1 MQQHMSD
8 QGALYENLPLINKQ
22 MQTLEAAQPAL
33 LDDIMALHEALLKGS
48 RLTPR
53 DCETLTT
60 HFRKT
65 RTLLTAAVQTYEEMI
80 LSLTTPLSYPPAA
93 EPQNAGGSSDG
104 LEQRRVP
111 RRSFGGVAEISTA
124 STDAHI
130 LGLVSELSRYGCF
143 VRTHLS
149 VPIGAKITL
158 KITHHAK
165 ECVTRGEVVHAV
177 MQRGIGIKFEPV
189 TRVDEALLED
199 WLRETM
205 A

>member
-1 MQQHMSD
+1 MSD
-8 QGALYENLPLINKQ
+8 QGALHENLPLIDKQ
-22 MQTLEAAQPAL
+22 MQTLQAAQPAL

-53 DCETLTT
+53 DCETLVT
-60 HFRKT
+60 HFRET

-80 LSLTTPLSYPPAA
+80 LSLTTPLSYRPAA
-93 EPQNAGGSSDG
+93 KPQNDGGSSGG

-124 STDAHI
+124 DDNAHI
-130 LGLVSELSRYGCF
+130 IGLVSDLSRFGCF

-149 VPIGAKITL
+149 VPIGAKIAL
-158 KITHHAK
+158 KITHHGH
-165 ECVTRGEVVHAV
+165 ECVTFGEVVHALK
-177 MQRGIGIKFEPV
+177 QSGIGIKFEPV
-189 TRVDEALLED
+189 TPLDKALLED

-205 A
+205 T